1 MAKLV
6 WKKLS
11 PGDIETL
18 LTHVEGI
25 PESDRPLYGLV
36 GKKRREFLFWTF
48 SLNKP
53 HVLYFTNDR
62 VVLSQRSVGG
72 AKEKSR
78 REYGIG
84 DLTDVRVTKGP
95 LLESIKL
102 AFSDGFK
109 IKLRDVP
116 KMQSDPVERVLRE
129 GIEAFARNRL
139 SDEQITNCYF
149 AYNFGRL
156 IPTDLLS

>member
-18 LTHVEGI
+18 LTHIEGI

-36 GKKRREFLFWTF
+36 GIKRREFLMWRF
-48 SLNKP
+48 SLNKR
-53 HVLYFTNDR
+53 HALYFTNDR
-62 VVLSQRSVGG
+62 VVLSQRSTGG

-78 REYGIG
+78 REYSIV
-84 DLTDVRVTKGP
+84 DLADVRVIRGP
-95 LLESIKL
+95 LFESIKL
-102 AFSDGFK
+102 AFRDGFK

-129 GIEAFARNRL
+129 GTSAFARNRL

-149 AYNFGRL
+149 AYSFARL
-156 IPTDLLS
+156 IPADLLG